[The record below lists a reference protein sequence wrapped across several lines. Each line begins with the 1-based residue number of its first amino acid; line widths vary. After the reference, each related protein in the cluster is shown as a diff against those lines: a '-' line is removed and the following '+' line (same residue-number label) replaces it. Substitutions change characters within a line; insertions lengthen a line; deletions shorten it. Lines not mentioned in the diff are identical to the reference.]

1 MSRIFTEEN
10 GLYQIDCSK
19 AAWATDELNYQYHAA
34 NCMLSDVD
42 WVVETNK
49 RLYLVEYKNANIPDA
64 VNPGAF
70 SPQSDKMIDKVVR
83 KFYDSLHY
91 LSMLDNNKP
100 KEYVYILEYPHGDSV
115 SRKMIRNRLK
125 AKLPFALQENIGK
138 QKLIEKV
145 EVLSIAEWNA
155 DPQYGE
161 FPIQPV

>member
-1 MSRIFTEEN
+1 MNRIFTEEN

-19 AAWATDELNYQYHAA
+19 AVWATDELN
-34 NCMLSDVD
+34 S
-42 WVVETNK
+42 
-49 RLYLVEYKNANIPDA
+49 
-64 VNPGAF
+64 
-70 SPQSDKMIDKVVR
+70 
-83 KFYDSLHY
+83 
-91 LSMLDNNKP
+91 

>member
-1 MSRIFTEEN
+1 MNRIFTEEN

-19 AAWATDELNYQYHAA
+19 AVWATDELNYQYHAA

-49 RLYLVEYKNANIPDA
+49 RLYLVEYKNANISGA

-91 LSMLDNNKP
+91 LSLLDKNKP
-100 KEYVYILEYPHGDSV
+100 KEYVYILG
-115 SRKMIRNRLK
+115 
-125 AKLPFALQENIGK
+125 
-138 QKLIEKV
+138 
-145 EVLSIAEWNA
+145 
-155 DPQYGE
+155 
-161 FPIQPV
+161 

>member
-1 MSRIFTEEN
+1 M
-10 GLYQIDCSK
+10 K
-19 AAWATDELNYQYHAA
+19 
-34 NCMLSDVD
+34 
-42 WVVETNK
+42 
-49 RLYLVEYKNANIPDA
+49 P
-64 VNPGAF
+64 F
-70 SPQSDKMIDKVVR
+70 SPDFYLFSPCLSLLDK
-83 KFYDSLHY
+83 
-91 LSMLDNNKP
+91 NNP

-125 AKLPFALQENIGK
+125 AKLPFALQKNIGK

>member
-49 RLYLVEYKNANIPDA
+49 RLYLVEYKNANIPGA

-70 SPQSDKMIDKVVR
+70 SLQSD
-83 KFYDSLHY
+83 
-91 LSMLDNNKP
+91 
-100 KEYVYILEYPHGDSV
+100 
-115 SRKMIRNRLK
+115 
-125 AKLPFALQENIGK
+125 
-138 QKLIEKV
+138 KLIEKV

-161 FPIQPV
+161 FPIQLV